1 MVNTSCANR
10 VSSSSCPGRLTKLSR
25 QFHREMSD
33 QAIGICETSHA
44 TQVVQLIRGWIDSG
58 IGTRATGVCVC
69 VFVRV
74 RVVAV
79 ARHEDERHE
88 DVFELPSHSC
98 RVCIAPLSSQG

>member
-69 VFVRV
+69 LCECVSLLSLGMKMKGMKMCSSCLLIR
-74 RVVAV
+74 AEC
-79 ARHEDERHE
+79 A
-88 DVFELPSHSC
+88 LP
-98 RVCIAPLSSQG
+98 R